1 MLKLS
6 FKMTIYS
13 QISSNKLKTFFIIT
27 IFIIL
32 FSGFF
37 YLVGSYFDSG
47 NSYLFL
53 GLVISFFS
61 SFFSYFYSDRVVLWL
76 NKAIP
81 ADKKRFFNSYTV
93 TENLTI
99 AQGMTMPSLYVI
111 EDDSP
116 NAFATGRDPAHA
128 VVCATTGLLD
138 IMDREELEGVI
149 SHELSHVKNYDILVA
164 SIVSVLVGTI
174 SVAAD
179 WIMRSMWWG
188 GGRSRDRDNDR
199 NPIMFIL
206 FILALILTPV
216 AATLIQLAVSR
227 KREFLADAS
236 GALATRNPK
245 GLISALQ
252 KLEGY
257 HMPMQHVASS
267 TSHLFINDPMKT
279 KKVSSWF
286 TNLFSTH
293 PPLEDRIKILQSM

>member
-1 MLKLS
+1 
-6 FKMTIYS
+6 MTVYS
-13 QISSNKLKTFFIIT
+13 QISANKFKTFFIIF
-27 IFIIL
+27 IFIFL

-37 YLVGSYFDSG
+37 YLIGSYFSNG
-47 NSYLFL
+47 NTYLIL
-53 GLVISFFS
+53 GLLISFFS

-81 ADKKRFFNSYTV
+81 ADKGRFFDFYTV
-93 TENLTI
+93 AENLSI
-99 AQGMTMPSLYVI
+99 ADGLPMPKLYVI
-111 EDDSP
+111 EDSSP
-116 NAFATGRDPAHA
+116 NAFATGRDPIHA

-138 IMDREELEGVI
+138 IMNREELEGVI

-164 SIVSVLVGTI
+164 SIVAVLVGTI

-179 WIMRSMWWG
+179 WIIRSMWWG
-188 GGRSRDRDNDR
+188 GGRSRDREER
-199 NPIMFIL
+199 ANPVMFIL
-206 FILALILTPV
+206 FILALILTPI

-236 GALATRNPK
+236 GVLATRNPK

-252 KLEGY
+252 KLSDY

-267 TSHLFINDPMKT
+267 TSHLFISDPMKT

-293 PPLEDRIKILQSM
+293 PPLDERIKILQSM